1 VEDQVVLA
9 HEREG
14 MVQRP
19 HRRGGEYHV
28 IKRTPRLDCFDELA
42 AGSNTSEEEIA
53 DRVCHG
59 YLWLAGLLLV

>member
-1 VEDQVVLA
+1 
-9 HEREG
+9 

-19 HRRGGEYHV
+19 HGGGGEYYI

-42 AGSNTSEEEIA
+42 AGSNASEEEIA

-59 YLWLAGLLLV
+59 CLG